1 MTDKVESRPSSPW
14 AKIVAGALCAGLVV
28 WLGNSTRRQVARA
41 AKRHNNDFEC
51 FMIGGRAVLNGEDI
65 YEVRT
70 EQRDRWFAF
79 PQWFAMFMVP
89 FELMGYTAASIA
101 WPLLNLAA
109 LAGSCYWCLKL
120 ARGPDAPVPWPLLIV
135 PALLVLR
142 PLDSNFGNG
151 QVNVLILALT
161 CLGLYLYQKRLDTW
175 AGVSLAAATLMK
187 VTPAL
192 LIVYFAWKREWR
204 VVIGA
209 AIGAIILTL
218 IVPMPL
224 FGMRGGLDGTCYWLE
239 ERILVSTAGVQQE
252 GYVPGQS
259 LRTILYRTLTD
270 SKAGSHTERDI
281 RVNIVSMEPETVEIV
296 SKTCAIGLILLL
308 GLLTFGRG
316 DRDDVPRTA
325 AEFSLLLGVMLLAS
339 PYSRKAHFVLLM
351 LPMTFAWSRLAL
363 AGGEF
368 KGRKFLLGTTIA
380 CFVLTSLT
388 AEFPFGGVVSEY
400 FVALTCLGWGTLL
413 LLLGIGSVLIGRRE

>member
-1 MTDKVESRPSSPW
+1 MTDKVECWLSSLW
-14 AKIVAGALCAGLVV
+14 AKIVAGLLCAILVV
-28 WLGNSTRRQVARA
+28 WLGNSMRRQVVRA
-41 AKRHNNDFEC
+41 GKRHNNDFEC
-51 FMIGGRAVLNGEDI
+51 FMIGGRAILNGEDI

-70 EQRDRWFAF
+70 EQRERWFAF

-120 ARGPDAPVPWPLLIV
+120 ARGPDAPVRWPLLIV

-161 CLGLYLYQKRLDTW
+161 CLGLYLYQKRRDTW

-209 AIGAIILTL
+209 AIGAIVLTL
-218 IVPMPL
+218 IVPVPL
-224 FGMRGGLDGTCYWLE
+224 FGLRGGFDGTRKWIE
-239 ERILVSTAGVQQE
+239 ERILVSTEGVQHD

-281 RVNIVSMEPETVEIV
+281 RVNIASMEPEIVEII
-296 SKTCAIGLILLL
+296 SKACAIGLILLL

-325 AEFSLLLGVMLLAS
+325 AEISLVLGVMLLAS

-351 LPMTFAWSRLAL
+351 LPMTFAWSRLAR
-363 AGGEF
+363 GEL
-368 KGRKFLLGTTIA
+368 KRCKFLLGTIIA

-388 AEFPFGGVVSEY
+388 AEFPFGEVASEY

-413 LLLGIGSVLIGRRE
+413 LMLGIGSVLIGMRA